1 MPSRERV
8 QQLIALVEK
17 SQFVEAIREF
27 YAEDAT
33 MQENLQPLRRGMEVL
48 VAGEQKV
55 LDTFKEVRTFPVTT
69 FFCRGRPRGHPLG
82 IRIHHSRWA
91 VLPSGRTG
99 SSALRCRQNRRG
111 ALLLRSVAEEIGSLE
126 RLISRSCRFNSA
138 REFSP

>member
-55 LDTFKEVRTFPVTT
+55 LDNFKEVRTFPVTT
-69 FFCRGRPRGHPLG
+69 FFVEGDRVVIHWVFEFISHDRQFFRQDELAHQLWRGDKIVEERSHYDP
-82 IRIHHSRWA
+82 
-91 VLPSGRTG
+91 GRRKLAPWKG
-99 SSALRCRQNRRG
+99 
-111 ALLLRSVAEEIGSLE
+111 
-126 RLISRSCRFNSA
+126 
-138 REFSP
+138 

>member
-17 SQFVEAIREF
+17 SQFVEAIQEF

-55 LDTFKEVRTFPVTT
+55 LDTFKEVRTFPVTS
-69 FFCRGRPRGHPLG
+69 FFVEGDRVV
-82 IRIHHSRWA
+82 IHWIFEFVTHDA
-91 VLPSGRTG
+91 AG
-99 SSALRCRQNRRG
+99 SPGWPAFVQ
-111 ALLLRSVAEEIGSLE
+111 
-126 RLISRSCRFNSA
+126 
-138 REFSP
+138 